1 MCKKDRHC
9 LFFWVGL
16 VGSVFFSTTPAVLAQ
31 DGSSLVIVQPMISVN
46 PVPFVAPQGLVPRQV
61 ATAYGFDQL
70 WLANRGAGQ
79 TIAIVDAFDHPEIEK
94 DLTIFNNRFT
104 LPACTSANG
113 CFQKIFATGT
123 NPGPPPIDK
132 TVWEYEIALDVE
144 WAHAMAPD
152 ANILLVESNSDQLTD
167 MLQAVNV
174 AVQNGATVVSM
185 SWGGLEFKQE
195 TKLDSSFLAANIVF
209 VAASGDFGTGV
220 LYPAASPYVTAVGGT
235 TLTVDVKGNYIGE
248 TAWSGSGG
256 GSSQYESE
264 PTYQSLF
271 NIPAADSKNR
281 RGVPDVAYDADPNT
295 GFTLYTT
302 LPLVGWFE
310 FGGTSAGAP
319 QWAAVMA
326 IADSLRVA
334 AGKAPLSGANSA
346 LYSAGTSNYSG
357 NYHDNTTGS
366 NGSCGAPVCTAV
378 PGYDY
383 VTGLGSLNA
392 NNLANALAAAP

>member
-1 MCKKDRHC
+1 MSRKGTKQLLILAG
-9 LFFWVGL
+9 LFGA
-16 VGSVFFSTTPAVLAQ
+16 FSLTTASAVLAQ
-31 DGSSLVIVQPMISVN
+31 NGSSGILTQPAVHVTN
-46 PVPFVAPQGLVPRQV
+46 GPNVAPNGLVPSQV

-79 TIAIVDAFDHPEIEK
+79 TIGIVDAFDHPDIEK
-94 DLTIFNNRFT
+94 SLTIFDNRFK
-104 LPACTSANG
+104 LPTCTSANG
-113 CFQKIFATGT
+113 CFRKVYATGT
-123 NPGPPPIDK
+123 NPGAPPSDRTI
-132 TVWEYEIALDVE
+132 WQYEIALDVE

-152 ANILLVESNSDQLTD
+152 ANILLVESNSDQLSD
-167 MLQAVNV
+167 MMQAVNV

-185 SWGGLEFKQE
+185 SWGGLEFNKE
-195 TKLDSSFLAANIVF
+195 TKFDSSFLAANVVF

-235 TLTVDVKGNYIGE
+235 TLSVDVKGNYIGE
-248 TAWSGSGG
+248 TAWSESGG
-256 GSSQYESE
+256 GLSQYESE
-264 PTYQSLF
+264 PSYQSLL
-271 NIPAADSKNR
+271 NIPTNSKNQ

-319 QWAAVMA
+319 HWAALMA
-326 IADSLRVA
+326 ITDSLRVA
-334 AGKAPLSGANSA
+334 AGKSPLSGANTA
-346 LYSAGTSNYSG
+346 LYNSATSNYAG
-357 NYHDNTTGS
+357 NYYDITSGS

-383 VTGLGSLNA
+383 VTGLGSPAAINIA
-392 NNLANALAAAP
+392 NTLTAAP